1 MYNFTT
7 ETQGLDTFLVHE
19 ISEETQLDTAGL
31 GMLLNNRVS
40 GLCPVSSLSLIH
52 ISEPTRP

>member
-40 GLCPVSSLSLIH
+40 GLCPVSSIE
-52 ISEPTRP
+52 IDNR